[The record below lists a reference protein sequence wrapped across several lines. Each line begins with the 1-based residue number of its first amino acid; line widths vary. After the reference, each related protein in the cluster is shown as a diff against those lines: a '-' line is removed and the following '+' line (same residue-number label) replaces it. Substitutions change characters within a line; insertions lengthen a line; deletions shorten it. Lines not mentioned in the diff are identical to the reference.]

1 MAPRLSTRGARGCA
15 RARPEVAGLHPGA
28 WRPVAAWRER
38 TPHPLS
44 SGICSPPGRIVD
56 RLAAQHRQQ
65 DDEEPVDEAPDS
77 AAVAVATATQRLVVL
92 TAEEVALC
100 ADAAPVIERIAQP
113 VIAVIAHV
121 HAGPRAA
128 LASDGRDDA
137 LGPER
142 VIVSLRQEL
151 RSLGKH
157 RGGDESPTPGKE
169 RRISTSRCSPCPGG
183 APA

>member
-1 MAPRLSTRGARGCA
+1 MCMRSVVT
-15 RARPEVAGLHPGA
+15 
-28 WRPVAAWRER
+28 WRER

-56 RLAAQHRQQ
+56 RLAAQHRHQ

-77 AAVAVATATQRLVVL
+77 AAVAVATATQCLVVL

-100 ADAAPVIERIAQP
+100 ADAAPVIERIAQT

-128 LASDGRDDA
+128 LASDGRDAA

-157 RGGDESPTPGKE
+157 RGGDESPDPWQGAEDLDVTML
-169 RRISTSRCSPCPGG
+169 THAPGG
-183 APA
+183 RRPSPAAPA